1 MATPAFDRW
10 RSLWLRLGAS
20 GDSRAAYD
28 ELTRHYSETHRA
40 YHNSHHISHCLEE
53 LDSAR
58 SLAISPDTVETAIW
72 FHDAIYDPRAKD
84 NEEQS
89 ATLAETTLTTAGVG
103 PAIISQVRSLILIT
117 KHAAPPQQ
125 PDEILLVDIDLA
137 ILGQGRERYEAF
149 EQQIREEYAWV
160 PASDFAKGRGAILQS
175 FLNRPSIYG
184 TDRFRECYEQAA
196 RTNLA
201 WALAR
206 LRS

>member
-10 RSLWLRLGAS
+10 QSLWLRLGAS
-20 GDSRAAYD
+20 GDSLTAYD
-28 ELTRHYSETHRA
+28 DLTRRYSETHRA
-40 YHNSHHISHCLEE
+40 YHNLHHISHCLEE

-58 SLAISPDTVETAIW
+58 SLAKSPDIVEAAIW

-89 ATLAETTLTTAGVG
+89 AALAETTLTTAGVV
-103 PAIISQVRSLILIT
+103 PAVVSQICSLVLIT
-117 KHAAPPQQ
+117 KHAVPPQQ

-137 ILGQGRERYEAF
+137 ILGHGRGQYEDF

-160 PASDFAKGRGAILQS
+160 PAADFVKGRGAVLQN
-175 FLNRPSIYG
+175 FLNRPSVYG
-184 TDRFRECYEQAA
+184 TNHFRERYEQTA

-201 WALAR
+201 WALDR
-206 LRS
+206 LRV